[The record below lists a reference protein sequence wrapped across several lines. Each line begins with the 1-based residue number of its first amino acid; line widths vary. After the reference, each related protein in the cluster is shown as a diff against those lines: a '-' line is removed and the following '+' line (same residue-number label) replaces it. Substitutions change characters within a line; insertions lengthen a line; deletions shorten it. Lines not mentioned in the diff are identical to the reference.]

1 MPASDVQTLGDA
13 KLFWRALLA
22 CGGLILAMCLLNASI
37 DPTGQIGLAKTHALN
52 RTMAA
57 PVVSFVRNSD
67 SVAAYE
73 RAIATTSADTFLIG
87 TSREARGFDLC
98 DRPNMLRIAG
108 SSWGIREIAQV
119 HTKILETRTAP
130 TTLLIEL
137 GVPSDSGGAGESP
150 DRSAAYTALS
160 PRTTW
165 LSFQTVAANI
175 RKNNET
181 AVRETECRPLTSG
194 PVDLMAAARDFELGW
209 RMFDASKASRQR
221 GRATLEQMV
230 RDANRI
236 CAKTE
241 IRHTIV
247 YFSLPGT
254 PNLPLTQQFDS
265 SLRDAQR
272 VSAKMFQQLSRHGAC
287 RIRYLDLLTTPPG
300 SSAEQQLW
308 RDRDQWADLT
318 HFSPLLGRIALSAIL
333 RPTDNER

>member
-1 MPASDVQTLGDA
+1 M
-13 KLFWRALLA
+13 
-22 CGGLILAMCLLNASI
+22 AMCLLNASI

-52 RTMAA
+52 RTVT
-57 PVVSFVRNSD
+57 PSVVSFVRNSG
-67 SVAAYE
+67 SVTAYE
-73 RAIATTSADTFLIG
+73 SAIATTSADTFLIG

-98 DRPNMLRIAG
+98 DRPNILRIAG
-108 SSWGIREIAQV
+108 SGWGIREIAQV

-137 GVPSDSGGAGESP
+137 GVVSDSKGAGESSNA
-150 DRSAAYTALS
+150 SAAYTALS

-175 RKNNET
+175 RRSDEI
-181 AVRETECRPLTSG
+181 AVREAECRPLTSD
-194 PVDLMAAARDFELGW
+194 PVDLKAAAEDFEFGW
-209 RMFDASKASRQR
+209 RTFDASKASRQR

-230 RDANRI
+230 GDANRI
-236 CAKTE
+236 CAKTD

-254 PNLPLTQQFDS
+254 PNLPLTQQFDA

-272 VSAKMFQQLSRHGAC
+272 DSAKMFQGLPRHGAC
-287 RIRYLDLLTTPPG
+287 RIRYLDLQTTPPG

-308 RDRDQWADLT
+308 RDRDQWGDLT
-318 HFSPLLGRIALSAIL
+318 HFSPLLGRIALNAIL
-333 RPTDNER
+333 RSTDNER